1 MKKMITA
8 VFLLTAFVN
17 LTIVNAQESDKAKS
31 ILSKLSEKTKN
42 YQTIVADFT
51 LKIVNKEEDIDE
63 QQDGKIFIKGNKYYI
78 SIPGQAIFSDGK
90 AVYTYLKDAD
100 EIQINNLPD
109 AMDEEAIDPAKL
121 FTMYEKDFKYK
132 YIKESN
138 NQHIINL
145 YPANPEGKGYH
156 RITIYVD
163 KTKMQLTRIE
173 IYGKDGTNTTYIVK
187 SFTTNSPVND
197 SKFTYSKSRYP
208 NAEVIDLRE

>member
-1 MKKMITA
+1 MKKFATLI
-8 VFLLTAFVN
+8 LLFAT
-17 LTIVNAQESDKAKS
+17 LVNAPIANAQQSDKAKS
-31 ILSKLSEKTKN
+31 ILSKLSDKTKN
-42 YQTIVADFT
+42 YQTIISDFT

-90 AVYTYLKDAD
+90 AVYTYLEDAD

-109 AMDEEAIDPAKL
+109 AMDEESIDPSKL

-132 YIKESN
+132 YVKEIN
-138 NQHIINL
+138 NQHVINL
-145 YPANPEGKGYH
+145 YPLNPEGKSYH
-156 RITIYVD
+156 RITVYVD

-187 SFTTNSPVND
+187 SFKTNTPIND
-197 SKFTYSKSRYP
+197 AKFTYTKSKYP